1 MHRKANPAADFYRM
15 QSTGRWSE
23 SRQTQTLV
31 LRHSYRSGMG
41 PGAAAFESRALRKP
55 AQGRPPDGKEKF
67 LNAYA

>member
-15 QSTGRWSE
+15 QSTGRWSGLW
-23 SRQTQTLV
+23 TQTLV

-55 AQGRPPDGKEKF
+55 AQDRPPDGKEKF